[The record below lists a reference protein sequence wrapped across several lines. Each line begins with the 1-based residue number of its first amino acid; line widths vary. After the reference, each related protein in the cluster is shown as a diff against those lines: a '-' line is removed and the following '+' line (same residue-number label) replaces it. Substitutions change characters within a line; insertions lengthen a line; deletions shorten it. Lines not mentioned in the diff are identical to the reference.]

1 MLARAGLLEEPTS
14 ALRPE
19 GDGGDGDSRRQ
30 RVPLGEG
37 RRDAQGRDVDG
48 GAQGLSGCLAPPGV
62 PGPEV
67 TGGAR
72 RPPSLCGQGSR
83 SISQERKQQKH
94 HQKRE
99 NGQSFEEE

>member
-14 ALRPE
+14 APRPE
-19 GDGGDGDSRRQ
+19 GDGGDGDSRRL
-30 RVPLGEG
+30 RVSLGES

-67 TGGAR
+67 TGVR
-72 RPPSLCGQGSR
+72 RPPSCCGQGSR
-83 SISQERKQQKH
+83 STSQERRQQKH

-99 NGQSFEEE
+99 NGQSSEEE